1 MDCRFLNEL
10 GLDRRRGPWYGIY
23 KGRRK
28 MKAVLAIIAIGVV
41 YFVLDV
47 LATITIPSRHLF
59 LAGWV
64 AGVIVTV
71 VYIETML

>member
-1 MDCRFLNEL
+1 MRRDG
-10 GLDRRRGPWYGIY
+10 GLYGVRVVHVG
-23 KGRRK
+23 KGRGK